1 MNIIPQLRQ
10 ALVDVIST
18 LAQVETTATQQLEV
32 KLNVEK
38 REQFGD
44 VSCNVGMLLAKI
56 MQLPPREIAQRVKT
70 IIESRQ
76 DAPWNLVEKIEIA
89 GPGFLNFYL
98 KPEVWVASMQTL
110 LQNPKKLF
118 GLQMGEKSLA
128 YHLEFVSANP
138 TGPVHLGGGR
148 GGIIGDVLARALSFL
163 GHKVHKEYY
172 INDAGNQIKLL
183 GQSFKARC
191 FEKLGEPFVF
201 PEGGYAGD
209 YMLPVADKCV
219 KANGKALLT
228 QPDEFFEV
236 YAKDE
241 LLKFV
246 EQDLTAYGV
255 VYDQWFSEKSLHDDG
270 SVAAAIKLLQD
281 KGLAYEKDGA
291 LWFKATD
298 FGDDKDR
305 VLRRSNGEMTYIA
318 ADVAYHKNKFD
329 RGFDRLVDILGQ
341 DHHGYVKRLQATMQ
355 AIGYPAEHLDVIV
368 YQLVSIKEND
378 ELVRMSKRAGTFTKL
393 ADVLETVGKDV
404 ARYFYLNRRAEAHLE
419 FDLGVALKRTD
430 ENPVFYLQYAFVR
443 AASLLAKAREEE
455 ALQEFAMEATD
466 VHALATMLSS
476 VALTDAD
483 ELVVYKKIMGM
494 YDVLRSVAYGYQTHQ
509 IAYYAYELATVFHA
523 YYANHKIIDR
533 ENVAQTKGRLAL
545 VCLVKT
551 ALGLCLE
558 LLGVE
563 KPERM

>member
-10 ALVDVIST
+10 ALVEVISM
-18 LAQVETTATQQLEV
+18 LAQVDPSATQQLEV

-56 MQLPPREIAQRVKT
+56 MQLPPRQIALQVKT
-70 IIESRQ
+70 MIETRQ
-76 DAPWNLVEKIEIA
+76 DSRWNLIEKIEIA

-98 KPEVWVASMQTL
+98 KPVVWVASMQTL
-110 LQNPKKLF
+110 LQEPKKLF
-118 GLQMGEKSLA
+118 GLQGGEKALA

-191 FEKLGEPFVF
+191 FEKLGELFAF

-219 KANGKALLT
+219 KAHGKALLE
-228 QPDEFFEV
+228 QSDEFFEV

-281 KGLAYEKDGA
+281 KDLAYEKDGA
-291 LWFKATD
+291 LWFKATE

-355 AIGYPAEHLDVIV
+355 AIGYPADHLDVIV

-430 ENPVFYLQYAFVR
+430 ENPVFYLQYAYVR
-443 AASLLAKAREEE
+443 TASLLIKMSEEDALRDFALQVRHLETLAE
-455 ALQEFAMEATD
+455 ALPDIALITD
-466 VHALATMLSS
+466 
-476 VALTDAD
+476 D
-483 ELVVYKKIMGM
+483 ELVVYKKIMAL
-494 YDVLRSVAYGYQTHQ
+494 YDVLRAVAQGYQTHQ

-523 YYANHKIIDR
+523 YYSKHKIIDR
-533 ENVAQTKGRLAL
+533 ENVAQTKGRLAV
-545 VCLVKT
+545 VCLVKQ